1 VTTRLF
7 VLLEAAAFIAAA
19 LTHFGIL
26 VDGYKHRQAGT
37 AESVIGIVLLA
48 GWLTT
53 FIRQSWTNRIALA
66 VQAFALLGTLV
77 GIFTIVVG
85 VGPRTIPDLVYHAL
99 IVIIL
104 LAGIAVSI
112 RARTT
117 EDLLHG
123 KTSE

>member
-37 AESVIGIVLLA
+37 AESVIGMVLLA
-48 GWLTT
+48 GWLAT

-85 VGPRTIPDLVYHAL
+85 VGPRTIPDLVYHAC
-99 IVIIL
+99 IVIVL
-104 LAGIAVSI
+104 LSGLAVTI

-117 EDLLHG
+117 EGLLL
-123 KTSE
+123 

>member
-7 VLLEAAAFIAAA
+7 LLLEAAAFIAAS

-37 AESVIGIVLLA
+37 AESLIGIVLLA
-48 GWLTT
+48 GWLAT
-53 FIRQSWTNRIALA
+53 FIRRSWTNRIALA
-66 VQAFALLGTLV
+66 VQTFALVGTLV

-85 VGPRTIPDLVYHAL
+85 VGPRTVPDLVYHAC
-99 IVIIL
+99 IVIVL
-104 LAGIAVSI
+104 LSGLAVTI

-117 EDLLHG
+117 EGPLIRLA
-123 KTSE
+123 SV